1 MADTKKRKRET
12 AGIAYVAAASSKQ
25 FPKPSKR
32 EIVFVGRS
40 NVGKSSLVNALS
52 KRKNLAR
59 TSKTPGKTRLVFFYD
74 VSPDFYFVDLP
85 GYGYAKT
92 SQGEK
97 QAFSRV
103 TDQYFEAERPI
114 ALVLVLLDIRRG
126 FGDAD
131 LQMLD
136 YLSHYGMNWQV
147 VLTKADKLSKQE
159 VARAEQK
166 ALALIRQYAEKEGR
180 PALTPLSV
188 SAGLNPSDQRMKM
201 LEERI
206 LELTGGAWASI

>member
-166 ALALIRQYAEKEGR
+166 ALVLIRQYAEKEGR

>member
-12 AGIAYVAAASSKQ
+12 AGIAYVAAASGKQ

>member
-25 FPKPSKR
+25 FPKPSKQ

-52 KRKNLAR
+52 KRRNLAR

-97 QAFSRV
+97 EAFSRV
-103 TDQYFEAERPI
+103 TDQYFEAKRPI

-126 FGDAD
+126 FGEVD

-136 YLSHYGMNWQV
+136 YLNHYGMNWQV
-147 VLTKADKLSKQE
+147 VLTKADKLSRQQVIK
-159 VARAEQK
+159 AEQ
-166 ALALIRQYAEKEGR
+166 AVLPVIRQYAEEGGR
-180 PALTPLSV
+180 PILGPLSV
-188 SAGLNPSDQRMKM
+188 SAGMNPSDQRMKM

-206 LELTGGAWASI
+206 IELTGGAWPSN

>member
-166 ALALIRQYAEKEGR
+166 ALVLIRQYAEKEGR

-206 LELTGGAWASI
+206 LELTGSAWASI

>member
-1 MADTKKRKRET
+1 MAKTKKRKMET

-25 FPKPSKR
+25 FPKPSRR

-40 NVGKSSLVNALS
+40 NVGKSTLLNALS

-59 TSKTPGKTRLVFFYD
+59 TSKTPGKTRMVFFYD

-92 SQGEK
+92 SQREK
-97 QAFSRV
+97 EIFSKV
-103 TDQYFEAERPI
+103 TEQYFEAGRPI

-126 FGDAD
+126 FSQAD

-136 YLSHYGMNWQV
+136 YLSHYEMDWQV
-147 VLTKADKLSKQE
+147 VLTKADKLSKQQG
-159 VARAEQK
+159 AKAEQE
-166 ALALIRQYAEKEGR
+166 ALAVIRPYVQKKGC
-180 PALTPLSV
+180 PLLNPLSV
-188 SAGLNPSDQRMKM
+188 SAGLSPGDERMKR
-201 LEERI
+201 LEDRMIER
-206 LELTGGAWASI
+206 LGSAFASI